1 MKHTKNIELITTN
14 ALGFPPFIMHRA
26 ILFYNKK
33 GQPLIMHRTTSGAE
47 IIDYAT
53 FMQGRQILH
62 RETFPIVF
70 DFDPVTI
77 VKEDTKPFDWMNNN
91 CEDFTSQVIEQT
103 TGKTVSPK
111 SPQRAAWI
119 GILIVILLTMILIKL

>member
-1 MKHTKNIELITTN
+1 
-14 ALGFPPFIMHRA
+14 
-26 ILFYNKK
+26 
-33 GQPLIMHRTTSGAE
+33 
-47 IIDYAT
+47 
-53 FMQGRQILH
+53 MQGREILH

-70 DFDPVTI
+70 DFDPATI

-91 CEDFTSQVIEQT
+91 CEDFTSQIIEQT
-103 TGKTVSPK
+103 TGQTITPK